1 MRILLVVLA
10 ALWTACSDSVT
21 YVEPDITPQ
30 AIRARFDVSL
40 DPDSTMWSAETVEPT
55 SSPVAF
61 AGESDELALHVFVKR
76 PANRRDIIWVE
87 LLAENKLDVAVGTAR
102 VTLTNIGGTGVVF
115 DLGRDPFGAA
125 ASSGVLPLGGI
136 APRGISR
143 VMFGVSADPFTAS
156 FTVEIEGVTTTRV
169 ATSSSPLAITPDGN
183 EVWVASPDTDVV
195 GVIDVATDMR
205 VATLA
210 VPARPTSVVIS
221 SDGRFVLVASARAN
235 VISVFER
242 ASRVLVQRFDESDG
256 IARDPRNLVGS
267 PDGSHVYV
275 ASYVGDRITSL
286 VRRDDRYEVAG
297 SLSVG
302 RRPTGMSVAP
312 DSRTLYVAHF
322 APRGRVVEN
331 EAWLTRID
339 LGRWQVAGEIV
350 YADLLNLDRAHCL
363 ADVFGV
369 SPERMT
375 AEGVPNQLAGV
386 FMNPSGNH
394 AWIPHGVVPA
404 IPVLER
410 GRNAVTLS
418 PAFDIKPGELAP
430 SFLSLLDTRVPAEA
444 DLMMNPG
451 VLDRPV
457 SVDYMDCADIRLT
470 IEGGLSVSLPRD
482 PLQRAN
488 QFAAFPSGYTGLAPA
503 GLPRFVGFS
512 RGGRYALALSYI
524 SDSLS
529 VYDAATLHPTSRE
542 NLTLSGSQPIG
553 LAVTPDGR
561 KAYVAYESSLYV
573 SVLRLD
579 ALADPSQLRPA
590 YVPYVFRDEPSLP
603 GGGNGLSSERLLR
616 YTHELPERPPI
627 VEVGKVTIADRDPLD
642 AVTRRGKVL
651 FSSSNTEK
659 YPQLSSVTMTAC
671 ASCHPDGTSDGTL
684 WSTMEGER
692 RTISLAGGVRD
703 RGWLHIS
710 ATHADITEFA
720 NQVVRE
726 RLGGTPSADDIVA
739 LSKYALDSIPVPQ
752 PPRTDATL
760 AARGEA
766 LFAEFC
772 AGCHRPSSAG
782 EEPNLFDVGT
792 AIDNA
797 HVGLPTFFES
807 LFPPNEAEILRLSRG
822 DRDLGP
828 GDRLQELLDFR
839 QRPTRSRGELKAPT
853 LRGMHEQV
861 LLFHD
866 GRFERIEEA
875 VAYMNERLE
884 LSLTRDEL
892 AAIVE
897 YVRGL

>member
-1 MRILLVVLA
+1 MRWTLLLLTLGCA
-10 ALWTACSDSVT
+10 ACDDRAP
-21 YVEPDITPQ
+21 YVEPDIAPQ
-30 AIRARFDVSL
+30 PVQAGFEVRL
-40 DPDSTMWSAETVEPT
+40 DPAHAAWSAETLEPT
-55 SSPVAF
+55 SAPVMIT
-61 AGESDELALHVFVKR
+61 GGTEQLALHVFVKR
-76 PANRRDIIWVE
+76 PPNRRDVIWVE
-87 LLAENKLDVAVGTAR
+87 LFAENQLDVAISNAQ
-102 VTLTNIGGTGVVF
+102 VTVTNVEDTLVLF
-115 DLGRDPFGAA
+115 DLGRDPFSDI
-125 ASSGVLPLGGI
+125 ASGPTLSLGGI

-143 VMFGVSADPFTAS
+143 VMFGIPAEPFPDR
-156 FTVEIEGVTTTRV
+156 FTVELEGVTTTRV
-169 ATSSSPLAITPDGN
+169 ASSSSPIAITPDGH
-183 EVWVASPDTDVV
+183 EAWVASPDTDVV
-195 GVIDVATDMR
+195 GVIDVATDTR
-205 VATLA
+205 VASLA
-210 VPARPTSVVIS
+210 VPARPSSVVIS

-235 VISVFER
+235 EISVFD
-242 ASRVLVQRFDESDG
+242 RVTRELVQRFDESDG
-256 IARDPRNLVGS
+256 IAREPRNLVAS

-275 ASYVGDRITSL
+275 ASYVGDQITAL
-286 VRRDDRYEVAG
+286 VRRGDRYAVKG
-297 SLSVG
+297 SLPVG
-302 RRPTGMSVAP
+302 RRPTGMSVSP

-322 APRGRVVEN
+322 APRGRVLNN

-339 LGRWQVAGEIV
+339 LARWQVAGEIV

-410 GRNAVTLS
+410 GPGAVRLS

-430 SFLSLLDTRVPAEA
+430 SFVSLLDTRVAEQA
-444 DLMMNPG
+444 DIMMNPG

-457 SVDYMDCADIRLT
+457 SVDYMACADIRLT
-470 IEGGLSVSLPRD
+470 IEGGLSVALPRD
-482 PLQRAN
+482 PGQLGN
-488 QFAAFPSGYTGLAPA
+488 QFAAFPSAYTGLAPA

-512 RGGRYALALSYI
+512 RGGRYALVLSYI
-524 SDSLS
+524 SDTLA
-529 VYDAATLHPTSRE
+529 VHDAATLHPTSTQ

-573 SVLRLD
+573 SVLALD
-579 ALADPSQLRPA
+579 ALADPSRLTPA

-616 YTHELPERPPI
+616 YTHTLPERPPI
-627 VEVGKVTIADRDPLD
+627 TEVARVTIADRDPLD

-684 WSTMEGER
+684 WATMEGER
-692 RTISLAGGVRD
+692 RTMSLAGGVRD

-710 ATHADITEFA
+710 ATHENIIEFA

-726 RLGGTPSADDIVA
+726 RLGGDPAADDIIA
-739 LSKYALDSIPVPQ
+739 ISKYVSDAIPVPQ
-752 PPRTDATL
+752 PPRTDAVL
-760 AARGEA
+760 AARGRE
-766 LFAEFC
+766 LFESYC
-772 AGCHRPSSAG
+772 AGCHQGTGDDPTV
-782 EEPNLFDVGT
+782 FDMGT

-822 DRDLGP
+822 DRALGP
-828 GDRLQELLDFR
+828 GDRLQQLLDFR
-839 QRPTRSRGELKAPT
+839 QRPSRARGELKAPV

-866 GRFERIEEA
+866 GRFERLEDA
-875 VAYMNERLE
+875 VAYMDEKLE
-884 LSLTRDEL
+884 LSLTRDEI